1 MPAAHPL
8 PVLTDGDLRL
18 RPSRPGDEVAVNALL
33 QHPAVAE
40 WWGTNTE
47 ASVLEELDGAFTIEI
62 DGVVAGILECHEEL
76 EPMYPS
82 VAFDIAIGAEWHGRG
97 YGRRALRL
105 AIDHFAER
113 GHHRFTIDPA
123 VTNQIAIRSYQGVGF
138 RPVGIL
144 RSCERAPDGTWRD
157 ALLMDLLR
165 WELEE
170 QAHHRPA
177 H

>member
-8 PVLTDGDLRL
+8 PTLTDNDLVL
-18 RPSRPGDEVAVNALL
+18 RPSRPGDEVAVNSLL
-33 QHPAVAE
+33 QEPEVAA
-40 WWGTNTE
+40 WWGENTE
-47 ASVLEELDGAFTIEI
+47 ASVAEELVGAFTIEI
-62 DGVVAGILECHEEL
+62 DGTVAGILECHEEL

-82 VAFDIAIGAEWHGRG
+82 VAFDIALGVAWHGRG

-105 AIDHFAER
+105 AIDHFVVR

-123 VTNQIAIRSYQGVGF
+123 VTNQMAIRSYQRVGF

-165 WELEE
+165 WELDEFPL
-170 QAHHRPA
+170 HG
-177 H
+177 